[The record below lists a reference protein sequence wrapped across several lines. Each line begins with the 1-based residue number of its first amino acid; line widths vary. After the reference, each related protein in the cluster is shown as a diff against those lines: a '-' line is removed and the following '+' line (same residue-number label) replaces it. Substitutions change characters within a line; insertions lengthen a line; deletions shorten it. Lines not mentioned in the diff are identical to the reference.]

1 MVNYEDRIL
10 VDTNIIIYVLHGNR
24 ELASLIHSKYAY
36 LSVIAEL
43 ELLSFP
49 KIDKKEE
56 FVIQSFIKEMNLV
69 GLNEVIKRETIRLR
83 RTYGL
88 KLPDSIVAATALY
101 LNCPL
106 ITADSD
112 FSRVV
117 DLDLRLVNAS

>member
-10 VDTNIIIYVLHGNR
+10 IDTNVIIYVLNGNR
-24 ELASLIHSKYAY
+24 ELASLVHSKYAY
-36 LSVIAEL
+36 LSVVSEL

-49 KIDKKEE
+49 KIDKREE
-56 FVIQSFIKEMNLV
+56 FVIQSFIKEMNLIE
-69 GLNEVIKRETIRLR
+69 LNEVIKRETIRLR
-83 RTYGL
+83 RAYSL

-112 FSRVV
+112 FSKIT
-117 DLDLRLVNAS
+117 DLGLRLVNPS

>member
-1 MVNYEDRIL
+1 MVNYEDRML
-10 VDTNIIIYVLHGNR
+10 VDTNVIIYVLNGNR

-36 LSVIAEL
+36 LSVISEL

-56 FVIQSFIKEMNLV
+56 FVIHSFIRDMNLIE
-69 GLNEVIKRETIRLR
+69 LNDIIKRETIRLR
-83 RTYGL
+83 RAYSL

-106 ITADSD
+106 VTADSG
-112 FSRVV
+112 FSRVTE
-117 DLDLRLVNAS
+117 LDLRLVNPV

>member
-1 MVNYEDRIL
+1 MVSYEDRIL
-10 VDTNIIIYVLHGNR
+10 VDTNVIIYVLHGNR
-24 ELASLIHSKYAY
+24 ELASLIHSRYAY
-36 LSVIAEL
+36 LSVVSEL

-56 FVIQSFIKEMNLV
+56 FVIQSFIKEMNLI

-83 RTYGL
+83 RAYGL

-112 FSRVV
+112 FSKVS
-117 DLDLRLVNAS
+117 DLDLRLVNPS

>member
-10 VDTNIIIYVLHGNR
+10 VDTNIIIYVLQGNR

-36 LSVIAEL
+36 LSVISEL

-56 FVIQSFIKEMNLV
+56 FVIQSFIQEMNLIE
-69 GLNEVIKRETIRLR
+69 LNEVIKRETIRLR
-83 RTYGL
+83 RAYGL
-88 KLPDSIVAATALY
+88 KLPDSIIAATALY

-112 FSRVV
+112 FSRVAG
-117 DLDLRLVNAS
+117 LDLRLANVL

>member
-10 VDTNIIIYVLHGNR
+10 VDTNVIIYVLNGNR

-36 LSVIAEL
+36 LSVISEL

-49 KIDKKEE
+49 KIDKKVE
-56 FVIQSFIKEMNLV
+56 FVIHSFIRDMNLIE
-69 GLNEVIKRETIRLR
+69 LNGIIKRETIRLR
-83 RTYGL
+83 RAYSM

-106 ITADSD
+106 VTADSG
-112 FSRVV
+112 FSRVTE
-117 DLDLRLVNAS
+117 LDLRLVNPE

>member
-1 MVNYEDRIL
+1 ML
-10 VDTNIIIYVLHGNR
+10 VDTNVIIYVLNGNR

-36 LSVIAEL
+36 LSVISEL

-56 FVIQSFIKEMNLV
+56 FVIHSFIRDMNLIE
-69 GLNEVIKRETIRLR
+69 LNDIIKRETIRLR
-83 RTYGL
+83 RAYSL

-106 ITADSD
+106 VTADSG
-112 FSRVV
+112 FSRVTE
-117 DLDLRLVNAS
+117 LDLRLVNPV